1 MEPIKEE
8 TFPPNLFSYKNMGI
22 QSDNPQTNGPNGT
35 TTNTI
40 KQKEQKPKIKNYTNF
55 LSKMREEDDSRVKL
69 KEKS

>member
-8 TFPPNLFSYKNMGI
+8 TFPPILFSFKNMRL
-22 QSDNPQTNGPNGT
+22 QSDNPQTNGPNG